1 MRRRSSCPGI
11 EYPVIRAALSLLL
24 PVLILFQMILS
35 AGAEPAEDAETL
47 RSALQEKYGV
57 AIRMGDECPEDP
69 SNIFQIVITPEGD
82 TAFQQLAY
90 GNRRFLDFLR
100 LLDDTLSAYPPNF
113 FSCFKLTRSYGGLK
127 ILLVDDILR
136 DGVSLGGF
144 QSGADTDGKIRIW
157 LSRTNA
163 KERAIHHEIGHA
175 MDYRIRWKYPDAFDD
190 WYRLNPED
198 FLYTGD
204 FSGTAGENEE
214 PDDFFVREY
223 SKIDE
228 YEDRATVFEALM
240 TKDDAWWET
249 RPYLRRKAELFL
261 EKARDIFGD
270 LPTQK

>member
-1 MRRRSSCPGI
+1 MKKLLTTILAVLMLCF
-11 EYPVIRAALSLLL
+11 ALPAS
-24 PVLILFQMILS
+24 
-35 AGAEPAEDAETL
+35 AEPAEDAEVL
-47 RSALQEKYGV
+47 RSALQEKYGIS
-57 AIRMGDECPEDP
+57 IRMGDECREDP
-69 SNIFQIVITPEGD
+69 SETFQTVITPEGD
-82 TAFQQLAY
+82 TAFQQMAY

-100 LLDDTLSAYPPNF
+100 LLDDTLSVYPPDF
-113 FSCFKLTRSYGGLK
+113 FRCFRLTRSYGGLK
-127 ILLVDDILR
+127 FLLVDGILR

-144 QSGADTDGKIRIW
+144 QSGADPDGKIRIW

-175 MDYRIRWKYPDAFDD
+175 MDYRIRWQYPHAFND
-190 WYRLNPED
+190 WYRLNTED

-204 FSGTAGENEE
+204 FSGIAGENEE

-228 YEDRATVFEALM
+228 YEDRATIFEALM

-261 EKARDIFGD
+261 EKAKPIFGD
-270 LPTQK
+270 LTTPK

>member
-1 MRRRSSCPGI
+1 MKKLLTTILAVLMLCL
-11 EYPVIRAALSLLL
+11 ALPAST
-24 PVLILFQMILS
+24 
-35 AGAEPAEDAETL
+35 EPAEDAETL
-47 RSALQEKYGV
+47 RSALQKKYGV
-57 AIRMGDECPEDP
+57 SIRMGDECREDP
-69 SNIFQIVITPEGD
+69 SESFQIVITPEGD
-82 TAFQQLAY
+82 IVFQQMAY

-100 LLDDTLSAYPPNF
+100 LLDDTLSVYPPDF
-113 FSCFKLTRSYGGLK
+113 FSCFRLTRSYGGLK
-127 ILLVDDILR
+127 FLLVDDILR

-144 QSGADTDGKIRIW
+144 QSGTDADGKIRIW
-157 LSRTNA
+157 LSRINA

-240 TKDDAWWET
+240 TKDGAWWET
-249 RPYLRRKAELFL
+249 RPYLRKKAELFL
-261 EKARDIFGD
+261 KKARPVFGD
-270 LPTQK
+270 LPTPK